1 MAGKYVM
8 NFLKIRHIEPVT
20 FLPANNA
27 ILFSQKSLKLHRIR
41 HAILQNSTQLSFQ
54 SAHLFVVSK

>member
-8 NFLKIRHIEPVT
+8 NFPKIRHIEPVT
-20 FLPANNA
+20 FLPA

-41 HAILQNSTQLSFQ
+41 HAILQNFTQLSFQ

>member
-20 FLPANNA
+20 FLPA
-27 ILFSQKSLKLHRIR
+27 ISFSQKSLKLHRIR